1 MGMLSF
7 LRSVRQAAGMPF
19 EFKLQRRV
27 EFSETD
33 AAGIVHFSN
42 FFRYMESVEH
52 AFFRSLGRSV
62 MWQSHE
68 PPLGFPR
75 VHAECDYQSP
85 LRFEDVFE
93 MHLLVREKRPRS
105 LSYQIRFRNLSRP
118 SPREAARGLLTVACV
133 SKHPDGTFTAVRI
146 PAELADLIEVAP
158 AEALT

>member
-1 MGMLSF
+1 M
-7 LRSVRQAAGMPF
+7 AF

-42 FFRYMESVEH
+42 FFRYMEAVEH

-62 MWQSHE
+62 VWKDHE

-93 MHLLVREKRPRS
+93 IHLLVREKRPRS
-105 LSYQIRFRNLSRP
+105 LSYQVRFSNLSARP
-118 SPREAARGLLTVACV
+118 PREVARGLLTVVCV
-133 SKHPDGTFTAVRI
+133 SKNPDGTFTPVRL
-146 PAELADLIEVAP
+146 PSTLADLIQVAP
-158 AEALT
+158 TEALA